1 MELKSWTLVLLLG
14 LLWGS
19 SFLFVELLLVSLT
32 PFAIVYL
39 RVSIAAVFFL
49 IFLLLIKPQF
59 KITKEIILNLII
71 MAIINNILPFLF
83 IAVGQKSTTGS
94 LASIL
99 NANTSLITIIL
110 ASTLIP
116 SEKLSINRVVGVV
129 IGLCGV
135 IIAVGFESLFDF
147 YDDNLGK
154 YLILAATVSYA
165 FAGIW
170 GRIKLSHIPP
180 IISASGMLIMST
192 VIMTPYAVL
201 YKADEIMSLSLNM
214 LIISIVFALLCSVA
228 AYFLYF
234 KILEGTGAGN
244 LLLCTIIIPPSAI
257 ILNAIVL
264 GEIISYLEL
273 VGLLLI
279 ICGLLILDGRV
290 LRLLRGYESNL
301 R

>member
-1 MELKSWTLVLLLG
+1 MELKSWSLVLLLG
-14 LLWGS
+14 FLWGS

-59 KITKEIILNLII
+59 KITKEIILNLTI

-165 FAGIW
+165 LAGIW

-201 YKADEIMSLSLNM
+201 YKADEIMNLSLNM

-234 KILEGTGAGN
+234 RILEDTGAGN

-257 ILNAIVL
+257 VLNAIFL
-264 GEIISYLEL
+264 GELISYLEL

-279 ICGLLILDGRV
+279 IIGLLILDGRV
-290 LRLLRGYESNL
+290 FRLLRGYESNL
-301 R
+301 